1 MTEEEDSGDDWEG
14 VIMSHSSG
22 WLCVGDGG
30 PLESVAEK
38 LTLGWDVEDE

>member
-30 PLESVAEK
+30 PLGKCHGEA
-38 LTLGWDVEDE
+38 DVGLARGR